1 MPENALEK
9 KAFPGRKKEQTYK
22 KTDSVS
28 RIRAMIVKI
37 LIYASIIFTIAM
49 LILVV
54 GQVSLRGISHLSP
67 EIFSLKWTTENQSMV
82 PAIWNTL
89 ELVFLTM
96 LLTIPFGIATA
107 IYTVEYA
114 PPGSQFVKIARLM
127 TETLQGIPSILFGL
141 FGMIFFVNKIGWGNS
156 IIAGS
161 LTMWF
166 MTLPLLI
173 RSTEEALLA
182 VPNRLREAS
191 YGLGA
196 GKLRTTFNVVL
207 PAASMGIFSGIILAI
222 GRIFGETAALLYTA
236 GSMSQYASPG
246 MNGRTLSIHM
256 YLLQTEGVFKDQAY
270 ETAFILLLVVLV
282 INSCSTL
289 IENRYKKKELGNDG
303 KN

>member
-1 MPENALEK
+1 MSENTIEK
-9 KAFPGRKKEQTYK
+9 NASPKMKASANNYSKTFSSARLRSSIGRFF
-22 KTDSVS
+22 
-28 RIRAMIVKI
+28 
-37 LIYASIIFTIAM
+37 IYASILFTMAM
-49 LILVV
+49 LFFVI
-54 GQVSLRGISHLSP
+54 GQVTIRGVSHLTP
-67 EIFSLKWTTENQSMV
+67 DIFSPKWTTENQSMV
-82 PAIWNTL
+82 PAIWNTI

-114 PPGSQFVKIARLM
+114 PPGSKFVKVARLM
-127 TETLQGIPSILFGL
+127 TETLQGIPSILFGI

-156 IIAGS
+156 IIAGA

-256 YLLQTEGVFKDQAY
+256 YLLQTEGVFKNQAY
-270 ETAFILLLVVLV
+270 ETAFVLLLVVLA
-282 INSCSTL
+282 INSFSTF
-289 IENRYKKKELGNDG
+289 IESRYQKKELGND
-303 KN
+303 